1 MARTSDSD
9 QDDQLI
15 LTAFVDCDECGAAFT
30 GTWRPPE
37 MDMEQIVE
45 PPEEDQTCPAC
56 GHVHQSEEYP
66 GFINY
71 GDAG

>member
-1 MARTSDSD
+1 
-9 QDDQLI
+9 
-15 LTAFVDCDECGAAFT
+15 
-30 GTWRPPE
+30 